1 MKQRWEQVCIQLKKV
16 DSALTD
22 FFENGGLSSI
32 SITKSKNFLK
42 ELNCY
47 EKMVADFDTYMS
59 PVDPLNFDFPF
70 KSDEMI
76 DMWKRW
82 KEYLVEQHGQLMRTR
97 SEKSALEHLKD
108 LSKGDEE
115 KAVKFLRYAMTN
127 RYRNF
132 FAIEEKDT
140 TQPAKGESGSGSSFD
155 K

>member
-1 MKQRWEQVCIQLKKV
+1 MKHKWEQICKQLEKF
-16 DSALTD
+16 DLALND

-59 PVDPLNFDFPF
+59 PVEPLDFDFPF
-70 KSDEMI
+70 TSDEMI

-97 SEKSALEHLKD
+97 SEKSALEHLWD
-108 LSKGDEE
+108 LSKGDED
-115 KAVKFLRYAMTN
+115 KAKSFLRYAMAN
-127 RYRNF
+127 RYKNF
-132 FAIEEKDT
+132 FEMEEKDT
-140 TQPAKGESGSGSSFD
+140 KKPGREEAGSGSSFG
-155 K
+155 